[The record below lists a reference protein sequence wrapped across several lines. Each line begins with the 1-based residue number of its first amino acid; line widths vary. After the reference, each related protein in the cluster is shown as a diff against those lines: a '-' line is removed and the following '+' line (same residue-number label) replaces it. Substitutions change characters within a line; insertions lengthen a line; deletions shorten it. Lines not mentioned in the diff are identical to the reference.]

1 MPKTI
6 DKIKDWLLS
15 EIETEK
21 IVPLDGTHDICAG
34 RVECAKSLW
43 NQIKKWEEENAEQT
57 QKT

>member
-1 MPKTI
+1 MI
-6 DKIKDWLLS
+6 NKIKDWLIS

-43 NQIKKWEEENAEQT
+43 NQIEEWEKGNEINQ
-57 QKT
+57 